1 MLKKRKEKLRLL
13 YYLWPPWL
21 GMLSHP
27 GRLSRLGSSCWTGV
41 GSTQP
46 GMVPFSEPFLRT
58 YCLLCSGWDQSPQR
72 DQELE
77 DLGGNKHL
85 ASMSPGASV
94 PNSSLPERAA
104 SWAPQHPQQAAVVLD
119 GTVWTEGCEALG
131 GRSTEPPAV
140 SHSPLQFTSQE
151 GNFL

>member
-1 MLKKRKEKLRLL
+1 MPTLL
-13 YYLWPPWL
+13 SLTSLTWDAISSREAEQAWVL
-21 GMLSHP
+21 LLDW
-27 GRLSRLGSSCWTGV
+27 GRVHTACT
-41 GSTQP
+41 
-46 GMVPFSEPFLRT
+46 VPFSEPFLRT

-94 PNSSLPERAA
+94 PNSSLPESAA

-119 GTVWTEGCEALG
+119 ETV
-131 GRSTEPPAV
+131 
-140 SHSPLQFTSQE
+140 
-151 GNFL
+151 